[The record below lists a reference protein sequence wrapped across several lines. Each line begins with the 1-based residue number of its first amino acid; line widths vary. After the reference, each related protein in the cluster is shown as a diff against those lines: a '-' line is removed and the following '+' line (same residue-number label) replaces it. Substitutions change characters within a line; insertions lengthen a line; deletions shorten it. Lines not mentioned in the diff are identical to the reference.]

1 MSQTAILILAAGDGK
16 RMKSSLPKALCQVL
30 FRPMIDWVLESVR
43 RAGYPEESIC
53 VVCGRGGELLR
64 DHLSPKIHTVWQE
77 ERLGTGHAAM
87 QAVPFLE
94 KLAPGSQV
102 LILFGDVPFLSTEL
116 ILASEKAHREAGAKL
131 TVISAVLED
140 PSRYGR
146 ILRDEKGVLQGIVE
160 YKDASEQ
167 QREIR
172 EINSGA
178 MWLDVS
184 WMLSALP
191 RLTNCNAQKEYYL
204 TDLVALAVADGVT
217 AIAYPTT
224 DRDAVLG
231 ANSRLEL
238 MELNRLAARSIL
250 ERHLDNGVEV
260 LSDAGVLIGPEVE
273 IGAETMIYPGT
284 ILKGKTVIGSGCVLG
299 PNTVIANSV
308 VGDGCVI
315 NASQIEDAVLGKKV
329 SMGPFAHIRPNSRV
343 EDGVHLG
350 NFTEIKNSTI
360 GSRTSVSH
368 LTYVGDS
375 DVGQGVNFGC
385 GCVTVNYDGQKKHRT
400 VIGDHAFIGC
410 NTNLVAPVKVG
421 DFGYTAAGS
430 TITKDVPENSLAI
443 ERGTQY
449 NKEGWSKGKIKIK

>member
-1 MSQTAILILAAGDGK
+1 M
-16 RMKSSLPKALCQVL
+16 
-30 FRPMIDWVLESVR
+30 
-43 RAGYPEESIC
+43 
-53 VVCGRGGELLR
+53 
-64 DHLSPKIHTVWQE
+64 
-77 ERLGTGHAAM
+77 
-87 QAVPFLE
+87 
-94 KLAPGSQV
+94 
-102 LILFGDVPFLSTEL
+102 
-116 ILASEKAHREAGAKL
+116 
-131 TVISAVLED
+131 
-140 PSRYGR
+140 
-146 ILRDEKGVLQGIVE
+146 
-160 YKDASEQ
+160 
-167 QREIR
+167 
-172 EINSGA
+172 
-178 MWLDVS
+178 
-184 WMLSALP
+184 
-191 RLTNCNAQKEYYL
+191 
-204 TDLVALAVADGVT
+204 
-217 AIAYPTT
+217 
-224 DRDAVLG
+224 
-231 ANSRLEL
+231 
-238 MELNRLAARSIL
+238 
-250 ERHLDNGVEV
+250 
-260 LSDAGVLIGPEVE
+260 
-273 IGAETMIYPGT
+273 
-284 ILKGKTVIGSGCVLG
+284 
-299 PNTVIANSV
+299 IANSV